1 MEFSG
6 SVLTPGQMNKAG
18 TKAMPGKLLCL
29 SKSFSR
35 TDHIPMDL
43 TVSTPKT
50 WISFGDS
57 LLFLCWMPK
66 SWNVLEEPGF
76 SSSFLSCPT
85 SQWHPEGAMVLPSGE
100 FLIHSSSHV
109 LSSRSGLG
117 QGIPSPFPASGNSFP
132 QFWMALGTSPP
143 S

>member
-29 SKSFSR
+29 SKSFFR

-57 LLFLCWMPK
+57 C
-66 SWNVLEEPGF
+66 
-76 SSSFLSCPT
+76 SSFVGCQNLGMFWKNLDFP
-85 SQWHPEGAMVLPSGE
+85 LPS
-100 FLIHSSSHV
+100 
-109 LSSRSGLG
+109 
-117 QGIPSPFPASGNSFP
+117 
-132 QFWMALGTSPP
+132 
-143 S
+143 